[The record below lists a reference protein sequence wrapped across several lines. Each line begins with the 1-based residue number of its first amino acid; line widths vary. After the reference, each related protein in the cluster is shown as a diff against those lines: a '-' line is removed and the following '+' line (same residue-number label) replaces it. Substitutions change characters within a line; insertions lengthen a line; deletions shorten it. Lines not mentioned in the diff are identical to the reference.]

1 MFLLKKRGR
10 EENIKGTGKRGLLV
24 RWERKGVNNTVKK
37 RGHGADERENIKG
50 AGIRGL
56 LVRWEGKGV
65 NNTVR
70 ILYINRLKA

>member
-1 MFLLKKRGR
+1 M
-10 EENIKGTGKRGLLV
+10 V

>member
-1 MFLLKKRGR
+1 M
-10 EENIKGTGKRGLLV
+10 V
-24 RWERKGVNNTVKK
+24 RWERKGVNNTVKI
-37 RGHGADERENIKG
+37 RGHSHDERENIKG

>member
-1 MFLLKKRGR
+1 M
-10 EENIKGTGKRGLLV
+10 LV

-37 RGHGADERENIKG
+37 RGHVADERENIKG